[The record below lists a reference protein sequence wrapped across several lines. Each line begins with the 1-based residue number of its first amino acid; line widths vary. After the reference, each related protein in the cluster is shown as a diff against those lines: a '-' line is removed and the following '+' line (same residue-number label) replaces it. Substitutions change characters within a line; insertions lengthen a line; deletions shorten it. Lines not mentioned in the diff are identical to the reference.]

1 MAYLLDSDIVISFQA
16 GDAATKQHVEPLVPA
31 GISISM
37 VTYMEVW
44 QGVLESAD
52 PVIAQ
57 TTFEAFLASAPVHP
71 FSAEIARRCAR
82 LRSDLKLQGKRVRPR
97 ALDLI
102 TAATAIELGLTL
114 VTRNTGDFQDIPG
127 LNLY

>member
-1 MAYLLDSDIVISFQA
+1 MAHLLDTDMVIDHLA
-16 GDAATKQHVEPLVPA
+16 GRTSATDRIGELAEADVYI
-31 GISISM
+31 GM

-102 TAATAIELGLTL
+102 TAATAIELDLTL